1 MKINEVFILEERG
14 VLYINGEDKDT
25 FLQNLISNDIKKV
38 SETNSCF
45 ASLLTPQGKY
55 LFEFI
60 ITKHKKGYFLECEK
74 KIIDELFIKLNSYKF
89 RSKVEILN
97 LSNEFV
103 VAVLSREK
111 FLTLENSKDV
121 LGYTTKFREDPI
133 YLDPRHKDLGAR
145 LITNLEKLHLSLKL
159 LELKSSNLDEYF
171 SVSNKLGIPQINTDK
186 LQNNLF
192 GIECNLNELNGID
205 FKKGCYVGQENTARI
220 KLKDKLSKRLFPLEV
235 IEGDLSKD
243 NIIHHENT
251 ELGRVLINNK
261 FPFAIIKFKDKN
273 FKFEK
278 IFKCGNASIKIK
290 KPYWFKFD

>member
-1 MKINEVFILEERG
+1 MYKR
-14 VLYINGEDKDT
+14 
-25 FLQNLISNDIKKV
+25 QKKV

-74 KIIDELFIKLNSYKF
+74 KIIDALFLKLNSYKF
-89 RSKVEILN
+89 RSKIELLN

-111 FLTLENSKDV
+111 FLTLDKSKDIT
-121 LGYTTKFREDPI
+121 GYTTKFREDPI
-133 YLDPRHKDLGAR
+133 YLDPRHKNLGAR

-159 LELKSSNLDEYF
+159 LKLKSTNIDQYYSISSEI
-171 SVSNKLGIPQINTDK
+171 GIPQINTDK

-220 KLKDKLSKRLFPLEV
+220 KLKDKLSKRLFPVEV
-235 IEGDLSKD
+235 IDGDLNKEKIINCD
-243 NIIHHENT
+243 NS
-251 ELGRVLINNK
+251 ELGKVLINNK
-261 FPFAIIKFKDKN
+261 YPFAVIKFKDKK
-273 FKFEK
+273 FKFDK
-278 IFKCGNASIKIK
+278 IYKCGDASIKIK
-290 KPYWFKFD
+290 KPSWFK

>member
-38 SETNSCF
+38 SETDSCF

-74 KIIDELFIKLNSYKF
+74 KMIDELYIKLNSYKF

-159 LELKSSNLDEYF
+159 LELKSSNLDEYY
-171 SVSNKLGIPQINTDK
+171 SVSNKLGIPQTNTDK

-220 KLKDKLSKRLFPLEV
+220 TL
-235 IEGDLSKD
+235 
-243 NIIHHENT
+243 
-251 ELGRVLINNK
+251 
-261 FPFAIIKFKDKN
+261 
-273 FKFEK
+273 
-278 IFKCGNASIKIK
+278 
-290 KPYWFKFD
+290 

>member
-1 MKINEVFILEERG
+1 MKIDDVFILEERG
-14 VLYINGEDKDT
+14 ILYISGDDTDT

-38 SETNSCF
+38 NDSNSCF

-60 ITKHKKGYFLECEK
+60 ISKHKKGYFLECEK
-74 KIIDELFIKLNSYKF
+74 KIIDALFVKLNSYKL
-89 RSKVEILN
+89 RSKIELLN

-111 FLTLENSKDV
+111 FLTLDKSKDIA
-121 LGYTTKFREDPI
+121 GYTTKFREDPI

-159 LELKSSNLDEYF
+159 LKLKSTNIEQYYSISSEI
-171 SVSNKLGIPQINTDK
+171 GIPQINTDK

-192 GIECNLNELNGID
+192 GIECNLSELNGID

-220 KLKDKLSKRLFPLEV
+220 KLKDKLSKRLFPVEV
-235 IEGDLSKD
+235 IDGDLNKEKIINCD
-243 NIIHHENT
+243 NS
-251 ELGRVLINNK
+251 ELGKVLINNK
-261 FPFAIIKFKDKN
+261 YPFAVIKFKDKK
-273 FKFEK
+273 FKFDK
-278 IFKCGNASIKIK
+278 IYKCGNASIKIK
-290 KPYWFKFD
+290 KPSWFK

>member
-1 MKINEVFILEERG
+1 MKINNVFILEERG
-14 VLYINGEDKDT
+14 ILYINGEDT
-25 FLQNLISNDIKKV
+25 ESFLQNLISNDIKKV
-38 SETNSCF
+38 NETNSCF
-45 ASLLTPQGKY
+45 ASLMTPQGKY

-89 RSKVEILN
+89 RSKIEILN
-97 LSNEFV
+97 LSNEFI

-111 FLTLENSKDV
+111 FLTLKKSKD
-121 LGYTTKFREDPI
+121 LAGYTTKFREDSI

-159 LELKSSNLDEYF
+159 LELKSSNLDEYY
-171 SVSNKLGIPQINTDK
+171 SISSELGIPQINTDK

-220 KLKDKLSKRLFPLEV
+220 KLKDKLSKRLFPVEV

-251 ELGRVLINNK
+251 ELGKVLINNK
-261 FPFAIIKFKDKN
+261 FPFAIVKFKDKN
-273 FKFEK
+273 FEFEK
-278 IFKCGNASIKIK
+278 IFKCGSASVKIK

>member
-1 MKINEVFILEERG
+1 MKIDDVFILEERG
-14 VLYINGEDKDT
+14 ILYISGDDTDT

-38 SETNSCF
+38 NDSNSCF

-74 KIIDELFIKLNSYKF
+74 KIIDALFLKLNSYKF
-89 RSKVEILN
+89 RSKIELLN

-111 FLTLENSKDV
+111 FLTLDKSRDIA
-121 LGYTTKFREDPI
+121 GYTTKFREDPI
-133 YLDPRHKDLGAR
+133 YLDPRHKNLGAR

-159 LELKSSNLDEYF
+159 LKLKSTNIDQYYSISSEI
-171 SVSNKLGIPQINTDK
+171 GIPQINTDK

-220 KLKDKLSKRLFPLEV
+220 KLKDKLSKRLFPVEV
-235 IEGDLSKD
+235 IDGDLNKEKIINCD
-243 NIIHHENT
+243 NS
-251 ELGRVLINNK
+251 ELGKVLINNK
-261 FPFAIIKFKDKN
+261 YPFAVIKFKDKK
-273 FKFEK
+273 FKFDK
-278 IFKCGNASIKIK
+278 IYKCGDASIKIK
-290 KPYWFKFD
+290 KPSWFK

>member
-1 MKINEVFILEERG
+1 
-14 VLYINGEDKDT
+14 LYISGDDKDA

-38 SETNSCF
+38 NDSNSCF

-74 KIIDELFIKLNSYKF
+74 KIIDALFLKLNSYKF
-89 RSKVEILN
+89 RSKIELLN

-111 FLTLENSKDV
+111 FLTLDKSKDIA
-121 LGYTTKFREDPI
+121 GYTTKFREDPI

-159 LELKSSNLDEYF
+159 LKLKSTNIDQYYSISSEI
-171 SVSNKLGIPQINTDK
+171 GIPQINTDK

-220 KLKDKLSKRLFPLEV
+220 KLKDKLSKRLFPVEV
-235 IEGDLSKD
+235 IDGDLNKEKIINCD
-243 NIIHHENT
+243 NS
-251 ELGRVLINNK
+251 ELGKVLINNK
-261 FPFAIIKFKDKN
+261 YPFAVIKFKDKK
-273 FKFEK
+273 FKFDK
-278 IFKCGNASIKIK
+278 IYKCGDASIKIK
-290 KPYWFKFD
+290 KPSWFK

>member
-1 MKINEVFILEERG
+1 MKIDDVFILEERG
-14 VLYINGEDKDT
+14 ILYISGDDKDA

-38 SETNSCF
+38 NDSNSCF

-74 KIIDELFIKLNSYKF
+74 KIIDALFLKLNSYKF
-89 RSKVEILN
+89 RSKIELLN

-111 FLTLENSKDV
+111 FLTLDKSKDIA
-121 LGYTTKFREDPI
+121 GYTTKFREDPI

-159 LELKSSNLDEYF
+159 LKLKSTNIDQYYSISSEI
-171 SVSNKLGIPQINTDK
+171 GIPQINTDK

-220 KLKDKLSKRLFPLEV
+220 KLKDKLSKRLFPVEV
-235 IEGDLSKD
+235 IDGDLNKEKIINCD
-243 NIIHHENT
+243 NS
-251 ELGRVLINNK
+251 ELGKVLINNK
-261 FPFAIIKFKDKN
+261 YPFAVIKFKDKK
-273 FKFEK
+273 FKFDK
-278 IFKCGNASIKIK
+278 IYKCGDASIKIK
-290 KPYWFKFD
+290 KPSWFK

>member
-1 MKINEVFILEERG
+1 MKKNNVFILEERG
-14 VLYINGEDKDT
+14 VLYINGEDAEP
-25 FLQNLISNDIKKV
+25 FLQNLISNDVKKV
-38 SETNSCF
+38 NETNTCF

-60 ITKHKKGYFLECEK
+60 IAKHKKGYFIECEK
-74 KIIDELFIKLNSYKF
+74 KIIDALFIKLNSYKF
-89 RSKVEILN
+89 RSKIDILN

-103 VAVLSREK
+103 VAVISREK
-111 FLTLENSKDV
+111 FLTLDNSKDLV
-121 LGYTTKFREDPI
+121 GHTIKFREDLI

-145 LITNLEKLHLSLKL
+145 LIINLEKLHLSLKM
-159 LELKSSNLDEYF
+159 LELKSSSIEEYYAI
-171 SVSNKLGIPQINTDK
+171 SSNLGIPQTSTDK

-220 KLKDKLSKRLFPLEV
+220 KLKDKLSKRLFPVEV

-251 ELGRVLINNK
+251 ELGKVLINNK
-261 FPFAIIKFKDKN
+261 FPFAIVKFKDKN
-273 FKFEK
+273 FEFEK
-278 IFKCGNASIKIK
+278 IFKCGSASVKIK

>member
-1 MKINEVFILEERG
+1 MKIDDVFILEERG
-14 VLYINGEDKDT
+14 ILYISGDDKDA

-38 SETNSCF
+38 NDSNSCF

-74 KIIDELFIKLNSYKF
+74 KIIDALFLKLNSYKF
-89 RSKVEILN
+89 RSKIELLN

-111 FLTLENSKDV
+111 FLTLDKSKDIA
-121 LGYTTKFREDPI
+121 GYTTKFRQDPI
-133 YLDPRHKDLGAR
+133 YLDPRHKNLGAR

-159 LELKSSNLDEYF
+159 LKLKSTNIDQYYSISSEI
-171 SVSNKLGIPQINTDK
+171 GIPQINTDK

-220 KLKDKLSKRLFPLEV
+220 KLKDKLSKRLFPVEV
-235 IEGDLSKD
+235 IDGDLNKEKIINCD
-243 NIIHHENT
+243 NS
-251 ELGRVLINNK
+251 ELGKVLINNK
-261 FPFAIIKFKDKN
+261 YPFAVIKFKDKK
-273 FKFEK
+273 FKFDK
-278 IFKCGNASIKIK
+278 IYKCGDASIKIK
-290 KPYWFKFD
+290 KPSWFK

>member
-1 MKINEVFILEERG
+1 MKIDDVFILEERG
-14 VLYINGEDKDT
+14 ILYISGDDTDT

-38 SETNSCF
+38 NDSNSCF
-45 ASLLTPQGKY
+45 ASILTPQGKY

-74 KIIDELFIKLNSYKF
+74 KIIDALFVKLNSYKL
-89 RSKVEILN
+89 RSKIELLN

-111 FLTLENSKDV
+111 FLTLDKSKDIA
-121 LGYTTKFREDPI
+121 GYTTKFREDPI

-159 LELKSSNLDEYF
+159 LKLKSTNIEQYYSISSEI
-171 SVSNKLGIPQINTDK
+171 GIPQINMDK

-192 GIECNLNELNGID
+192 GIECNLSELNGID

-220 KLKDKLSKRLFPLEV
+220 KLKDKLSKRLFPVEV
-235 IEGDLSKD
+235 IDGDLNKEKVI
-243 NIIHHENT
+243 NCENS
-251 ELGRVLINNK
+251 ELGKVLINNK
-261 FPFAIIKFKDKN
+261 YPFAVIKFKDKK
-273 FKFEK
+273 FKFDK
-278 IFKCGNASIKIK
+278 IYKCGDASIKIK
-290 KPYWFKFD
+290 KPSWFK

>member
-159 LELKSSNLDEYF
+159 LELKSSNLDEYY
-171 SVSNKLGIPQINTDK
+171 SVSNKLGIPQTNTDK

-220 KLKDKLSKRLFPLEV
+220 KLKDKLSKRLLP
-235 IEGDLSKD
+235 IE
-243 NIIHHENT
+243 IIDGQLDEDEKIYNNDV
-251 ELGRVLINNK
+251 EIGKVLINQEY
-261 FPFAIIKFKDKN
+261 PYALIKYLDKN
-273 FKFEK
+273 FNKDQIYKSKNGSFK
-278 IFKCGNASIKIK
+278 ILIPNWLKI
-290 KPYWFKFD
+290 

>member
-1 MKINEVFILEERG
+1 MKIDDVFILEERG
-14 VLYINGEDKDT
+14 ILYISGDDTDT

-38 SETNSCF
+38 NDSNSCF

-74 KIIDELFIKLNSYKF
+74 KIIDALFLKLNSYKF
-89 RSKVEILN
+89 RSKIELLN

-111 FLTLENSKDV
+111 FLTLDKCKDIA
-121 LGYTTKFREDPI
+121 GYTTKFREDPI
-133 YLDPRHKDLGAR
+133 YLDPRHKGLGAR

-159 LELKSSNLDEYF
+159 LKLKSTNIEQYYSISSEI
-171 SVSNKLGIPQINTDK
+171 GIPQINTDK

-220 KLKDKLSKRLFPLEV
+220 KLKDKLSKRLFPVEV
-235 IEGDLSKD
+235 IDGDLNKEKIINCD
-243 NIIHHENT
+243 NS
-251 ELGRVLINNK
+251 ELGKVLINNK
-261 FPFAIIKFKDKN
+261 YPFAVIKFKDKK
-273 FKFEK
+273 FKFDK
-278 IFKCGNASIKIK
+278 IYKCGDASIKIK
-290 KPYWFKFD
+290 KPSWFK

>member
-1 MKINEVFILEERG
+1 MKIDDVFILEERG
-14 VLYINGEDKDT
+14 ILYISGDDKDA

-38 SETNSCF
+38 NDSNSCF

-60 ITKHKKGYFLECEK
+60 ITKHKKGYFIECEK
-74 KIIDELFIKLNSYKF
+74 KIIDALFLKLNSYKF
-89 RSKVEILN
+89 RSKIELLN

-111 FLTLENSKDV
+111 FLTLDKSKDIA
-121 LGYTTKFREDPI
+121 GYTTKFREDPI
-133 YLDPRHKDLGAR
+133 YLDPRHKGLGAR

-159 LELKSSNLDEYF
+159 LKLKSTNIDQYYSISSEI
-171 SVSNKLGIPQINTDK
+171 GIPQINTDK

-220 KLKDKLSKRLFPLEV
+220 KLKDKLSKRLFPVEV
-235 IEGDLSKD
+235 IDGDLNKEKIINCD
-243 NIIHHENT
+243 NS
-251 ELGRVLINNK
+251 ELGKVLINNK
-261 FPFAIIKFKDKN
+261 YPFAVIKFKDKK
-273 FKFEK
+273 FKFDK
-278 IFKCGNASIKIK
+278 IYKCGNASIKIK
-290 KPYWFKFD
+290 KPSWFK

>member
-1 MKINEVFILEERG
+1 MKIDEVFILEERG

-159 LELKSSNLDEYF
+159 LELKSSNLDEYY
-171 SVSNKLGIPQINTDK
+171 SVSNKLGIPQTNTDK

-220 KLKDKLSKRLFPLEV
+220 KLKNKLTKRLFP
-235 IEGDLSKD
+235 I
-243 NIIHHENT
+243 NIINGKLHQGESIYND
-251 ELGRVLINNK
+251 EVEIGKVLIDNDY
-261 FPFAIIKFKDKN
+261 PFALVKYLDKN
-273 FKFEK
+273 FNEK
-278 IFKCGNASIKIK
+278 VDFKTKEASINVRKPNWIK
-290 KPYWFKFD
+290 

>member
-1 MKINEVFILEERG
+1 MKIDNVFILEERG
-14 VLYINGEDKDT
+14 ILYISGEDTDT

-38 SETNSCF
+38 NDSNSCF

-74 KIIDELFIKLNSYKF
+74 KIIDALFLKLNSYKF
-89 RSKVEILN
+89 RSKIELLN

-111 FLTLENSKDV
+111 FLTLDKSKDIA
-121 LGYTTKFREDPI
+121 GYTTKFRQDPI
-133 YLDPRHKDLGAR
+133 YLDPRHKNLGAR

-159 LELKSSNLDEYF
+159 LKLKSTNIDQYYSISSEI
-171 SVSNKLGIPQINTDK
+171 GIPQINTDK

-220 KLKDKLSKRLFPLEV
+220 KLKDKLSKRLFPVEV
-235 IEGDLSKD
+235 IDGDLNKEKIINCD
-243 NIIHHENT
+243 NS
-251 ELGRVLINNK
+251 ELGKVLINNK
-261 FPFAIIKFKDKN
+261 YPFAVIKFKDKK
-273 FKFEK
+273 FKFDK
-278 IFKCGNASIKIK
+278 IYKCGDASIKIK
-290 KPYWFKFD
+290 KPSWFK

>member
-1 MKINEVFILEERG
+1 MKINDVFILEERG
-14 VLYINGEDKDT
+14 VLYLNGEDTET

-38 SETNSCF
+38 SDNNTCF

-60 ITKHKKGYFLECEK
+60 ITKYKKGYFLECEK
-74 KIIDELFIKLNSYKF
+74 KIVEELLIKLKSYKF
-89 RSKVEILN
+89 RSKIEILN

-111 FLTLENSKDV
+111 FLTLDKSKD
-121 LGYTTKFREDPI
+121 LAGYTTKFREDPI

-159 LELKSSNLDEYF
+159 LELKSLNIEEYY
-171 SVSNKLGIPQINTDK
+171 SISSKLGIPQIDTDR

-220 KLKDKLSKRLFPLEV
+220 KLKDKLSKRLFPVEI
-235 IEGDLSKD
+235 IEGSLSKE
-243 NIIHHENT
+243 NIILDENT

-261 FPFAIIKFKDKN
+261 FPFAIIKFKDKK

-278 IFKCGNASIKIK
+278 ILKCGNASIRIK
-290 KPYWFKFD
+290 KPNWFNID

>member
-1 MKINEVFILEERG
+1 MKIDDVFILEERG
-14 VLYINGEDKDT
+14 ILYISGDDTDT

-38 SETNSCF
+38 NDSNSCF

-74 KIIDELFIKLNSYKF
+74 KIIDALFLKLNSYKF
-89 RSKVEILN
+89 RSKIELLN

-111 FLTLENSKDV
+111 FLTLDKSRDIA
-121 LGYTTKFREDPI
+121 GYTTKFREDPI
-133 YLDPRHKDLGAR
+133 YLDPRHKNLGAR

-159 LELKSSNLDEYF
+159 LKLKSTNIDQYYSISSEI
-171 SVSNKLGIPQINTDK
+171 GIPQINTDK

-220 KLKDKLSKRLFPLEV
+220 KLKDKLSKRLFPVEV
-235 IEGDLSKD
+235 IDGDLNKEK
-243 NIIHHENT
+243 IINCDKS
-251 ELGRVLINNK
+251 ELGKVLINNK
-261 FPFAIIKFKDKN
+261 YPFAVIKFKDKK
-273 FKFEK
+273 FKFDK
-278 IFKCGNASIKIK
+278 IYKCGDASIKIK
-290 KPYWFKFD
+290 KPSWFK

>member
-1 MKINEVFILEERG
+1 MKIDDVFILEERG
-14 VLYINGEDKDT
+14 ILYISGDDTDT

-38 SETNSCF
+38 NDSNSCF

-74 KIIDELFIKLNSYKF
+74 KIIDALFLKLNSYKF
-89 RSKVEILN
+89 RSKIELLN

-111 FLTLENSKDV
+111 FLTLDKSRDIA
-121 LGYTTKFREDPI
+121 GYTTKFREDPI

-159 LELKSSNLDEYF
+159 LKLKSTNIDQYYSISSEI
-171 SVSNKLGIPQINTDK
+171 GIPQINTDK

-220 KLKDKLSKRLFPLEV
+220 KLKDKLSKRLFPVEV
-235 IEGDLSKD
+235 IDGDLNKEK
-243 NIIHHENT
+243 IINYDKS
-251 ELGRVLINNK
+251 ELGKVLINNK
-261 FPFAIIKFKDKN
+261 YPFAVIKFKDKK
-273 FKFEK
+273 FKFDK
-278 IFKCGNASIKIK
+278 IYKCGDASIKIK
-290 KPYWFKFD
+290 KPSWFK

>member
-1 MKINEVFILEERG
+1 MKIDDVFILEERG
-14 VLYINGEDKDT
+14 ILYISGDDTDT

-38 SETNSCF
+38 NDSNSCF

-74 KIIDELFIKLNSYKF
+74 KIIDALFLKLNSYKF
-89 RSKVEILN
+89 RSKIELLN

-111 FLTLENSKDV
+111 FLTLDKSKDIA
-121 LGYTTKFREDPI
+121 GYTIKFREDPI
-133 YLDPRHKDLGAR
+133 YLDPRHKGLGAR

-159 LELKSSNLDEYF
+159 LKLKSTNIDQYYSISSEI
-171 SVSNKLGIPQINTDK
+171 GIPQINTDK

-220 KLKDKLSKRLFPLEV
+220 KLKDKLSKRLFPVEV
-235 IEGDLSKD
+235 IDGDLNKEKVINCD
-243 NIIHHENT
+243 NS
-251 ELGRVLINNK
+251 ELGKVLINNK
-261 FPFAIIKFKDKN
+261 YPFAVIKFKDKK
-273 FKFEK
+273 FKFDK
-278 IFKCGNASIKIK
+278 IYKCGDASIKIK
-290 KPYWFKFD
+290 KPSWFK

>member
-1 MKINEVFILEERG
+1 MKIDDVFILEERG
-14 VLYINGEDKDT
+14 ILYISGDDTDT

-38 SETNSCF
+38 NDSNSCF

-74 KIIDELFIKLNSYKF
+74 KIIDALFLKLNSYKF
-89 RSKVEILN
+89 RSKIELLN

-111 FLTLENSKDV
+111 FLTLDKSKDIA
-121 LGYTTKFREDPI
+121 GYTTKFREDPI
-133 YLDPRHKDLGAR
+133 YLDPRHKGLGAR

-159 LELKSSNLDEYF
+159 LKLKSTNIDQYYSISSEI
-171 SVSNKLGIPQINTDK
+171 GIPQINTDK

-220 KLKDKLSKRLFPLEV
+220 KLKDKLSKRLFPVEV
-235 IEGDLSKD
+235 IDGDLNKEKIINCD
-243 NIIHHENT
+243 NS
-251 ELGRVLINNK
+251 ELGKVLINNK
-261 FPFAIIKFKDKN
+261 YPFAVIKFKDKK
-273 FKFEK
+273 FKFDK
-278 IFKCGNASIKIK
+278 IYKCGDASIKIK
-290 KPYWFKFD
+290 KPSWFK

>member
-1 MKINEVFILEERG
+1 MKIDDVFILEERG
-14 VLYINGEDKDT
+14 ILYISGDDTDT

-38 SETNSCF
+38 NDRKSCF

-74 KIIDELFIKLNSYKF
+74 KIIDALFLKLNSYKF
-89 RSKVEILN
+89 RSKIELLN

-111 FLTLENSKDV
+111 FLTLDKSKDIA
-121 LGYTTKFREDPI
+121 GYTTKFRQDPI
-133 YLDPRHKDLGAR
+133 YLDPRHKNLGAR

-159 LELKSSNLDEYF
+159 LKLKSTNIDQYYSISSEI
-171 SVSNKLGIPQINTDK
+171 GIPQINTDK

-220 KLKDKLSKRLFPLEV
+220 KLKDKLSKRLFPVEV
-235 IEGDLSKD
+235 IDGDLNKEKIINCD
-243 NIIHHENT
+243 NS
-251 ELGRVLINNK
+251 ELGKVLINNK
-261 FPFAIIKFKDKN
+261 YPFAVIKFKDKK
-273 FKFEK
+273 FKFDK
-278 IFKCGNASIKIK
+278 IYKCGDASIKIK
-290 KPYWFKFD
+290 KPSWFK